1 LCIFYLNKINKLIY
15 NLINMYVKI
24 KIVKND
30 VIDYL
35 QLIKLG
41 RWSWILKWLM
51 DYTNH
56 LKIVTIYF
64 HLKIS
69 HASM

>member
-1 LCIFYLNKINKLIY
+1 
-15 NLINMYVKI
+15 MYVKI